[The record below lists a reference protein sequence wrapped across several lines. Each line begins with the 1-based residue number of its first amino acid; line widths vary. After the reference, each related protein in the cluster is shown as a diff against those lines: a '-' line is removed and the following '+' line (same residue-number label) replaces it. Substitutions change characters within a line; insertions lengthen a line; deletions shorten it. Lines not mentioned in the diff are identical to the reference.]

1 MNLMKKIVFVVLVM
15 AWLLARAVWDLI
27 ITFVC
32 LMRVAL
38 GKNGELASI
47 ITFLLCMTASV
58 LMFGFTG
65 ILIAAFQTH

>member
-15 AWLLARAVWDLI
+15 AWLLAQATQDLI

-38 GKNGELASI
+38 GKNGEPVSI

-65 ILIAAFQTH
+65 VLIAAFRIN